1 MKLNPTVK
9 KSISAMLILLLMAGL
24 YGAIIALCNQ
34 YLREH
39 DMLTKSSKFILGVI
53 MFAGFYFIYK
63 WFSKR
68 IDSIQKQND

>member
-1 MKLNPTVK
+1 MKLNTTSK
-9 KSISAMLILLLMAGL
+9 KAISAMFVLLLMAGL

-63 WFSKR
+63 WFLKR